1 MAGARQIIV
10 TADEEALAKTA
21 TERLLAR
28 ARQAGDRAAICL
40 TGGSSPH
47 RLYELLKAEPCR
59 SALPWHRIHWFIGDE
74 RFVPQDDKL
83 SNMGTALRT
92 FLDGLAPPETI
103 HPVDTSASNADIA
116 AELYQAEL
124 ARFYG
129 ATTLA
134 PDRPLFDLVLMGLG
148 GDGHTASLFPGA
160 MQLEET
166 SRWVV
171 GVEEPKLDPFVPR
184 VTLTFPTLA
193 STREMLFL
201 VPDVKKRGILQRV
214 IAGDD
219 LPAARANAQGDL
231 VWLVTR
237 AAAPENS

>member
-1 MAGARQIIV
+1 MAGERQVVI
-10 TADEEALAKTA
+10 TPDEEALAKTA
-21 TERLLAR
+21 ADHLLAR
-28 ARQAGDRAAICL
+28 VRQAGDRAAICL

-47 RLYELLKAEPCR
+47 RLYELLKTEPYR
-59 SALPWHRIHWFIGDE
+59 SALPWRRIDWFIGDE

-83 SNMGTALRT
+83 SNMGAARRT

-103 HPVDTSASNADIA
+103 HPVDTSANNTEIA
-116 AELYQAEL
+116 AKFYQAEL
-124 ARFYG
+124 TQFYG
-129 ATTLA
+129 AATLA

-160 MQLEET
+160 AQLEEK

-193 STREMLFL
+193 STHEMLFL
-201 VPDVKKRGILQRV
+201 VPDAKKRGILQRV
-214 IAGDD
+214 IASED
-219 LPAARANAQGDL
+219 LPAARAHTQGDL

-237 AAAPENS
+237 AAAPENF